1 MADQPWDVFVSYA
14 RADDEPPMGA
24 AKGWV
29 TTLAD
34 ELRKVLRRRLGVR
47 EARIFMD
54 HRLAGNEGLNEGLLD
69 AIRGS
74 RTLLLLMS
82 PGYRKSSWCQWEL
95 GRFLEAQTERNHR
108 DHVFVLETAPLD
120 RADWHPALQE
130 LIPIRFWHRD
140 ELADK
145 APRLMGFPVPKLDE
159 DNPYWRNLNELAH
172 LIAQQLEDSDAP
184 PQEPRAKVWLAEPT
198 EDLLDE
204 HESVA
209 ATLRQQGFLVVPAAH
224 LPRDGRE
231 PYLRSLRDCLEQAIL
246 GVQLLGPREGHRP
259 AWGDRSFIALQ
270 AAAADEAAR
279 TGGLR
284 VLRWRSRD
292 INLDRVTSADYRALL
307 TGGSVLAQG
316 LEEFKQ
322 EILRA
327 GGPRA
332 KAAAPGASP
341 DPPHPDAAPHVYV
354 NAEAVDRDLGRRVL
368 EALEGFGATS
378 ALPPL
383 VAPHDAPDQIRRAQQ
398 DQLEACDGVVL
409 VYGQAPPGWVQSQ
422 WAFARRTLAE
432 QRRTLRA
439 AVLDGPPS
447 EKPQIDLRGPGILT
461 LDCRAGFE
469 PRVLA
474 DFVRALRPG
483 AAHA

>member
-1 MADQPWDVFVSYA
+1 
-14 RADDEPPMGA
+14 
-24 AKGWV
+24 
-29 TTLAD
+29 
-34 ELRKVLRRRLGVR
+34 
-47 EARIFMD
+47 MD
-54 HRLAGNEGLNEGLLD
+54 
-69 AIRGS
+69 
-74 RTLLLLMS
+74 RT
-82 PGYRKSSWCQWEL
+82 G
-95 GRFLEAQTERNHR
+95 
-108 DHVFVLETAPLD
+108 
-120 RADWHPALQE
+120 WHPALQE
-130 LIPIRFWHRD
+130 LIPIRFWHRELG

-145 APRLMGFPVPKLDE
+145 PPRRMGFPLPKLDE

-172 LIAQQLEDSDAP
+172 LIARQLEDADTPS
-184 PQEPRAKVWLAEPT
+184 QEPRAKVWLAEPT

-204 HESVA
+204 RESVA
-209 ATLRQQGFLVVPAAH
+209 ATLRQQGFVVVPAAP

-231 PYLRSLRDCLEQAIL
+231 AYLRSLQDGLEQAVL
-246 GVQLLGPREGHRP
+246 GIQLLGPKEGYRP
-259 AWGDRSFIALQ
+259 AWGERSFVILQ

-279 TGGLR
+279 ARGLR

-292 INLDRVTSADYRALL
+292 VDLDHVTSADYRALL

-327 GGPRA
+327 FNDRA
-332 KAAAPGASP
+332 KTPAFGVLTG
-341 DPPHPDAAPHVYV
+341 PPRSVDALHVYV

-368 EALEGFGATS
+368 EALEGFGATL

-383 VAPHDAPDQIRRAQQ
+383 ATPQDAPEQIRRAQQ
-398 DQLEACDGVVL
+398 DQLAACDGVVL
-409 VYGQAPPGWVQSQ
+409 VYGQAPPGWVHSQ

-432 QRRTLRA
+432 QRRPLRA
-439 AVLDGPPS
+439 AVLDGPPP

-469 PRVLA
+469 PRVLG
-474 DFVRALRPG
+474 DFVRTLRPR

>member
-14 RADDEPPMGA
+14 HADDEPPMGA

-34 ELRKVLRRRLGVR
+34 ELRKVLRRKLGVR

-54 HRLAGNEGLNEGLLD
+54 HRLAGNESLTESLL
-69 AIRGS
+69 AAVRGS

-82 PGYRKSSWCQWEL
+82 PGYRKSSWCQREL
-95 GRFLEAQTERNHR
+95 SRFLEAQTERNHR
-108 DHVFVLETAPLD
+108 DHVFVLETEPLD
-120 RADWHPALQE
+120 RAGWHPALQE

-140 ELADK
+140 FEDK

-172 LIAQQLEDSDAP
+172 LIARQLEDLDAP
-184 PQEPRAKVWLAEPT
+184 PQELPTKVWLAEPT

-209 ATLRQQGFLVVPAAH
+209 AALRQQGFLVAPAAP

-231 PYLRSLRDCLEQAIL
+231 PYLRAVQDNLDQAVL
-246 GVQLLGPREGHRP
+246 GIQLLGPKEGYRP
-259 AWGDRSFIALQ
+259 AWGDRSFVALQ
-270 AAAADEAAR
+270 AAAADEATR
-279 TGGLR
+279 TRGLR

-292 INLDRVTSADYRALL
+292 VDLDRVTSADYRTLL

-316 LEEFKQ
+316 IEEFKQ
-322 EILRA
+322 EIRRACDLRA
-327 GGPRA
+327 NATIPI
-332 KAAAPGASP
+332 PPS
-341 DPPHPDAAPHVYV
+341 DPVGAPHVYV

-368 EALEGFGATS
+368 DALADFGATS

-409 VYGQAPPGWVQSQ
+409 VYGQAPAGWVQSQ

-432 QRRTLRA
+432 LRRPLRA

-447 EKPQIDLRGPGILT
+447 EKQQIDLRGPGILT
-461 LDCRAGFE
+461 LDCRSGFE
-469 PRVLA
+469 PRILG

>member
-14 RADDEPPMGA
+14 HADDEPPTGA
-24 AKGWV
+24 SKGWV

-34 ELRKVLRRRLGVR
+34 ELRKVLRRMLGVH
-47 EARIFMD
+47 EVRIFMD
-54 HRLAGNEGLNEGLLD
+54 HQLAGEDLTEGLLE
-69 AIRGS
+69 AVRGS

-108 DHVFVLETAPLD
+108 DHVFVLETEPMD
-120 RADWHPALQE
+120 RAGWHPALQK
-130 LIPIRFWHRD
+130 LVPIRFWHRAF
-140 ELADK
+140 EDK

-159 DNPYWRNLNELAH
+159 DNPYWQNLNELAH
-172 LIAQQLEDSDAP
+172 LIARQLDSDAP
-184 PQEPRAKVWLAEPT
+184 PQEPRAKVWLAEST
-198 EDLLDE
+198 EDLVKE
-204 HESVA
+204 REIVA
-209 ATLRQQGFLVVPAAH
+209 ATLVQQGFLVVPAAP

-231 PYLRSLRDCLEQAIL
+231 SYLRSLEGCLEQAVL
-246 GVQLLGPREGHRP
+246 GVQLLGPKEGYGP
-259 AWGDRSFIALQ
+259 AWGDRSFVALQ

-279 TGGLR
+279 ARGLR

-292 INLDRVTSADYRALL
+292 VNLDHVTSVDYRALL
-307 TGGSVLAQG
+307 TGGNVRAREF
-316 LEEFKQ
+316 EEFKQ

-327 GGPRA
+327 CDDRA
-332 KAAAPGASP
+332 KATAPAASP
-341 DPPHPDAAPHVYV
+341 DPAGPPHIYV
-354 NAEAVDRDLGRRVL
+354 NAEAVDLDLGQRVL
-368 EALEGFGATS
+368 EALAGFGATS

-383 VAPHDAPDQIRRAQQ
+383 VAPHNTPDQIRRAQQ

-409 VYGQAPPGWVQSQ
+409 VYGQASAGWVQSQ

-432 QRRTLRA
+432 QRRPLRA

-447 EKPQIDLRGPGILT
+447 EKPHIGLHGPGILT
-461 LDCRAGFE
+461 LDCRAGFD
-469 PRVLA
+469 PKVLG
-474 DFVRALRPG
+474 DFVQALRPG

>member
-1 MADQPWDVFVSYA
+1 MVDQSWDVFVSYA
-14 RADDEPPMGA
+14 HADDEPAMGA

-34 ELRKVLRRRLGVR
+34 ELRKVLRRKLGVR

-54 HRLAGNEGLNEGLLD
+54 HQLAGNEGLTDRLLD
-69 AIRGS
+69 TVRES

-82 PGYRKSSWCQWEL
+82 PGYRRSSWCQWEL

-108 DHVFVLETAPLD
+108 DHVFVLETEPLD
-120 RADWHPALQE
+120 RSGWHPALQE
-130 LIPIRFWHRD
+130 LIPIRFWHR
-140 ELADK
+140 EFEDK

-172 LIAQQLEDSDAP
+172 LIARQLEDSGAP
-184 PQEPRAKVWLAEPT
+184 SQEPRAKVWLAEPT

-204 HESVA
+204 QESVA
-209 ATLRQQGFLVVPAAH
+209 AALRQQGFVIVPAAH
-224 LPRDGRE
+224 LPRDGRDA
-231 PYLRSLRDCLEQAIL
+231 YLHSLAECLDQAVL
-246 GVQLLGPREGHRP
+246 GIQLLGPREGYRP
-259 AWGDRSFIALQ
+259 AWGERSFVVLQ

-279 TGGLR
+279 SRGLR

-292 INLDRVTSADYRALL
+292 IDLDRVTSTDYRALL
-307 TGGSVLAQG
+307 TGSSVLTQG

-322 EILRA
+322 EIRRACDLRA
-327 GGPRA
+327 
-332 KAAAPGASP
+332 KVTAPAASP
-341 DPPHPDAAPHVYV
+341 DPVGAPHVYV
-354 NAEAVDRDLGRRVL
+354 NAETVDRDLGRRVL
-368 EALEGFGATS
+368 DALADLGATS

-383 VAPHDAPDQIRRAQQ
+383 VALHDAPDQIRRAQQ

-409 VYGQAPPGWVQSQ
+409 VYGQAPAGWVQSQ

-432 QRRTLRA
+432 LRRPLRA
-439 AVLDGPPS
+439 VVLDGPPP
-447 EKPQIDLRGPGILT
+447 EKPPIDLRGPGILT

-469 PRVLA
+469 PRVLG
-474 DFVRALRPG
+474 DFVRTLRPG

>member
-1 MADQPWDVFVSYA
+1 MADQPRDVFVSYA
-14 RADDEPPMGA
+14 RADNDPPMGA

-29 TTLAD
+29 MTLAD
-34 ELRKVLRRRLGVR
+34 ELRKMLRHKLGRDV
-47 EARIFMD
+47 RIFTD
-54 HRLAGNEGLNEGLLD
+54 HQLAGNEGLTEALLE
-69 AIRGS
+69 AVRGS

-82 PGYRKSSWCQWEL
+82 PGYRKSRWCQWEL
-95 GRFLEAQTERNHR
+95 GRFLEAQIERNHR
-108 DHVFVLETAPLD
+108 DHVFVLEIEPMD
-120 RADWHPALQE
+120 RSGWHPALQE
-130 LIPIRFWHRD
+130 LIPIRFWYR
-140 ELADK
+140 EFEDK
-145 APRLMGFPVPKLDE
+145 APRRMGFPVPKLDE

-172 LIAQQLEDSDAP
+172 LIARQLEESEAP
-184 PQEPRAKVWLAEPT
+184 PREPRAKIWLAEPT

-209 ATLRQQGFLVVPAAH
+209 ATLRQQGFLVVPAAR
-224 LPRDGRE
+224 LPQDGRE
-231 PYLRSLRDCLEQAIL
+231 PYLRALRDCFEEAVL
-246 GVQLLGPREGHRP
+246 GIQLLGPREGRRP
-259 AWGDRSFIALQ
+259 AWGDRSFVALQ
-270 AAAADEAAR
+270 AEAADEAAR
-279 TGGLR
+279 AHGLR

-292 INLDRVTSADYRALL
+292 LKLDDVKNADYRALL

-316 LEEFKQ
+316 IEEFKR

-327 GGPRA
+327 FDDRA
-332 KAAAPGASP
+332 KAPAPGASP
-341 DPPHPDAAPHVYV
+341 EPPRSVDAPHIYV

-368 EALEGFGATS
+368 DALADFGATS

-383 VAPHDAPDQIRRAQQ
+383 VAPQDPPDQIRRAQQ
-398 DQLEACDGVVL
+398 EQLEACDGVVL
-409 VYGQAPPGWVQSQ
+409 VYGQAPAGWVQSQ

-432 QRRTLRA
+432 QRRMLRA
-439 AVLDGPPS
+439 AVLDGPPP

-469 PRVLA
+469 PRVLG